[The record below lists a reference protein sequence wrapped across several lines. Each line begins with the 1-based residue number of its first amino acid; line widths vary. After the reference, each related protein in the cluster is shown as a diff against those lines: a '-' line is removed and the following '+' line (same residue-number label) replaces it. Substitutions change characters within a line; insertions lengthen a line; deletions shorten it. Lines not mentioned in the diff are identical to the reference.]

1 VSWLHR
7 RKPTPDSSAIDN
19 CERGIKPCAR
29 HDAISYVIAV
39 VDARDDYLTRL
50 RAVER
55 VLEGGFHD
63 PAKFVARIRGAI
75 GVLPE

>member
-1 VSWLHR
+1 VSFGCPCVDGL
-7 RKPTPDSSAIDN
+7 PD
-19 CERGIKPCAR
+19 PCPKCGATVADGVCGADDFAAR
-29 HDAISYVIAV
+29 
-39 VDARDDYLTRL
+39 YLARL

-63 PAKFVARIRGAI
+63 PAQFVARIRGAI